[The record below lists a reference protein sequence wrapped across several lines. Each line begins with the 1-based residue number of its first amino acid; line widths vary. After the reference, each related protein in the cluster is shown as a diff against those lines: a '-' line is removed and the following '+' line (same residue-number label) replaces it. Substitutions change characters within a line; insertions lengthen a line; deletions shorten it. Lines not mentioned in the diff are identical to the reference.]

1 MVCGRQRSSGRI
13 MLAHWLVSDLLHLS
27 VFLFW
32 CPVFV
37 AAGPLLL
44 LRFVPAIKEHLLLLF
59 PLARWDT

>member
-1 MVCGRQRSSGRI
+1 
-13 MLAHWLVSDLLHLS
+13 MLAHWLVSDLLHLF